1 VLGTGALVAGFALAA
16 MTLGWPLAAS
26 LAGRVYLRI
35 GFRDTALIGAL
46 AVIAGSLLV
55 VRLTAESAVLTVA
68 ASTFVVGVGL
78 GLLSAPTIVAVQ
90 SVVDWQRRG
99 VVTATNMFAR
109 NLGSAV
115 GVAVFGAIANTTLA
129 NRFADAPA
137 ELPANLREGS
147 DAERLVV
154 QGGDRPG
161 PVADFVR
168 SALFDASHHVFVGI
182 VVAAVLGFA
191 VLWLMPRRTEPV

>member
-1 VLGTGALVAGFALAA
+1 
-16 MTLGWPLAAS
+16 MTIGWPLAAAM
-26 LAGRVYLRI
+26 AGRVYLRI
-35 GFRDTALIGAL
+35 GFRDTALIGGL

-55 VRLTAESAVLTVA
+55 VRLTADSAVLTVA
-68 ASTFVVGVGL
+68 AATFVVGVGL
-78 GLLSAPTIVAVQ
+78 GLLSAPVIVAVQ
-90 SVVDWQRRG
+90 SSVDWQQRG
-99 VVTATNMFAR
+99 VVTGTNMFAR

-129 NRFADAPA
+129 DRFASAPRS
-137 ELPANLREGS
+137 LPASLREGA

-154 QGGDRPG
+154 QGGDKTG

-168 SALFDASHHVFVGI
+168 SALFDASHHVFIGI

-191 VLWLMPRRTEPV
+191 VLWLMPRRTEAV